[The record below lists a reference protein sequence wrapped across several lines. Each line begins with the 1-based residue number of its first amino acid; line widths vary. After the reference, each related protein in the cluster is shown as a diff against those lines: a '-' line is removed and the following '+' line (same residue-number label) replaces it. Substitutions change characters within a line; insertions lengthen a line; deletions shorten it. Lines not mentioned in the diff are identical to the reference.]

1 RRASTTA
8 PVVQS
13 TPPPITIITSVILFD
28 LFRDLYEGS
37 PKIPA
42 LKHRFGRFCPEN
54 LIGQIRHAVEGRGGS
69 GVAPCLF
76 ERRVGAAGGFSEV
89 SWEEGVFDLVAHS
102 PELLLNST
110 TARRQTSHRHPSL
123 NILIVPCR
131 RTFETFLATGFF
143 TCFVRLRA
151 HHSLR

>member
-1 RRASTTA
+1 PA
-8 PVVQS
+8 
-13 TPPPITIITSVILFD
+13 TIITSIILFV
-28 LFRDLYEGS
+28 LFLDLYEGY

-42 LKHRFGRFCPEN
+42 LKHRFRRFCPEN

-76 ERRVGAAGGFSEV
+76 EGRVGAVGGFGEI
-89 SWEEGVFDLVAHS
+89 SWEKGVFDLVAHS

-110 TARRQTSHRHPSL
+110 TARMHGSHLHPSL
-123 NILIVPCR
+123 YILVVPCR